1 MWFLWSLAASPALA
15 LTAVQNGP
23 GVDLA
28 AGLGLGGRPVGA
40 HVGAQLSLGWWSGT
54 YDDQYAFGRY
64 WWVGPTGRVDWRE
77 DALRVAPLLEV
88 RRGIELI
95 VVGLSVG
102 AAGGPL
108 IRVDGVEDATDVGWT
123 ARALGQVKLRRS
135 RFWGFSLRLEAGV
148 DGFGDQVGFTGAV
161 LLGGSF
167 ARPAHAIL
175 PPEV

>member
-1 MWFLWSLAASPALA
+1 MFLLWSVSSSPALA
-15 LTAVQNGP
+15 LTAVQSGP

-28 AGLGLGGRPVGA
+28 AGLGLGGHPVAA
-40 HVGAQLSLGWWSGT
+40 HVGGQLSLGWWSGT

-64 WWVGPTGRVDWRE
+64 WWVGPTGRVDWQA
-77 DALRVAPLLEV
+77 DTLRVAPMLEI

-95 VVGLSVG
+95 VVGLSIG

-108 IRVDGVEDATDVGWT
+108 LRVEDGTDVGWT

-135 RFWGFSLRLEAGV
+135 RFWGFSLRVEAGV
-148 DGFGDQVGFTGAV
+148 DGFGDRVGFTGAM

-167 ARPAHAIL
+167 ARPAHKIL
-175 PPEV
+175 PPEI